1 MLDVTRQDVPLCP
14 AFTHL
19 AHSIA
24 RDLMPE
30 GWDVIP
36 NAPDTL
42 PDLRDYY
49 HENKRIAVNT
59 ESRYGCTVGDLEAH
73 YAFRAWHDLL
83 HVLDPDA
90 GSAFDLEGERRMAN
104 RHRQQIV
111 DRIGYSAD
119 SAFMGAL
126 VEIEIV
132 AQNAHKLRLGI
143 WPEDPRAF
151 ALRWLDDRGFDR
163 PRSLGGSL
171 KRRLLPHGLRPLAAP
186 AASCFNCIDVVG
198 ESALASVGG

>member
-1 MLDVTRQDVPLCP
+1 MDPTRQDIPICP
-14 AFTHL
+14 TFTHL
-19 AHSIA
+19 VHSIA

-36 NAPDTL
+36 DAPDTL

-49 HENKRIAVNT
+49 AQNKRIAVNE

-83 HVLDPDA
+83 HVLDKDA
-90 GSAFDLEGERRMAN
+90 SEHFDLPGERRMAD
-104 RHRQQIV
+104 RHRQEIV
-111 DRIGYSAD
+111 RRIGYCPEAS
-119 SAFMGAL
+119 FFGAL

-132 AQNAHKLRLGI
+132 AQNAHKLRLGV

-163 PRSLGGSL
+163 PQSLGGSV
-171 KRRLLPHGLRPLAAP
+171 LRPILRPRLELAA
-186 AASCFNCIDVVG
+186 
-198 ESALASVGG
+198 ASVGG